1 MNGKRRLSALKQKL
15 HKALCDEPEE
25 HPLPD
30 VIQATVENPQELG
43 EHLKVLRGHLL
54 RAAIAWL
61 LATVF
66 SFAFA
71 KQELEFLAA
80 PIGGISHLQAI
91 EVTEPIGIFMR
102 VALLSGFAISLPYIY
117 LELFLF
123 VAPGLRPRA
132 RLYGLLGMPLVLLFF
147 LAGAAFAY
155 FVMLPPALPCLL
167 NFMGMRTVPRPA
179 SYINFVTALLF
190 WVGVS
195 FEFPLVV
202 YLLVK
207 MRIIKANDLVK
218 HWRGAVV
225 AIAVLAAVITPT
237 VDPVNMLLVMLPLLV
252 LYFISILLAKVAE
265 RGRNAE
271 AQRG

>member
-1 MNGKRRLSALKQKL
+1 MNTKQRISALKQKL
-15 HKALCDEPEE
+15 HEALRGEPQE

-30 VIQATVENPQELG
+30 VIQAAVENPQDVS
-43 EHLKVLRGHLL
+43 EHLKALRAHLF
-54 RAAIAWL
+54 RAAIGWL
-61 LATVF
+61 LATVL

-102 VALLSGFAISLPYIY
+102 VALLSGFTISLPYIY

-123 VAPGLRPRA
+123 AAPGLKPRE
-132 RLYGLLGMPLVLLFF
+132 RLYGLLGMPLALLFF

-155 FVMLPPALPCLL
+155 FVMLPPALPFLL
-167 NFMGMRTVPRPA
+167 NFMGMRTVPRPS

-195 FEFPLVV
+195 FEFPLAV

-207 MRIIKANDLVK
+207 MGVIKAKDLVK

-225 AIAVLAAVITPT
+225 AIAVLAAAITPT

-265 RGRNAE
+265 RGN
-271 AQRG
+271 